1 MEPKIIWLGHSSFRI
16 EGNQT
21 IYIDPW
27 QLKGDHPTAD
37 IIMITHVHHD
47 HCSPDDVAKISGP
60 NTIIVTEKDSQAQLS
75 GDIRV
80 MAPGDHITVK
90 DIEIDAVPAY
100 NIDKQ
105 FHPKA
110 NGWIGFVFTMDG
122 TRFYHTGDTDCIP
135 EMETIETDV
144 AFIPVS
150 GTYVMDVDDALKAIE
165 LIEPTLAIPMHWGTI
180 VGSVENAVSFKQ
192 KASCKVEVLPD
203 QNQ

>member
-1 MEPKIIWLGHSSFRI
+1 MEPKITWLGHASFRI
-16 EGNQT
+16 EGSQT

-27 QLKGDHPTAD
+27 QLKGSHPPAD
-37 IIMITHVHHD
+37 IILITHEHHD

-60 NTIIVTEKDSQAQLS
+60 NTIIVTEKDSQAKLS

-80 MAPGDHITVK
+80 MAPGDHLMVN

-105 FHPKA
+105 FHPQSR
-110 NGWIGFVFTMDG
+110 GWIGFVFTLDG

-135 EMETIETDV
+135 EMETIKADV

-150 GTYVMDVDDALKAIE
+150 GTYVMDVDDALKAVE
-165 LIEPTLAIPMHWGTI
+165 LIKPTLAIPMHWGKI
-180 VGSVENAVSFKQ
+180 VGSIEDAVTFKQ
-192 KASCKVEVLPD
+192 KSSCNVEILPD
-203 QNQ
+203 EN